1 METIARF
8 FQKYL
13 TLVKQSRIDLK
24 LNLFQK
30 ILQRMNVC
38 TVNFHEAI
46 LGGKNGS
53 NGKVQKNTG
62 SIY

>member
-1 METIARF
+1 M
-8 FQKYL
+8 
-13 TLVKQSRIDLK
+13 TLVKRSRIDLK